1 MHTLHSQPNIIFWV
15 HFLETGSQ
23 VSTRDHYR
31 SHQLSIWLSLI
42 PRLTIASELEAKK
55 SSNEKTEGDHDEEK
69 DSDEE
74 ALDASSQF
82 YLRHHLL
89 ADHEN
94 PDTYEGMVKQVQVS
108 GLSRA
113 HRRLMRTNLS
123 APLDWHQAML
133 YGRLNSLKGVTGRKL
148 PVTRG
153 GGATV
158 RTAVDGTVLAA
169 AEEVANNGKE
179 QFAGRRA
186 EEKAAG
192 GLPAGEGLPG
202 KGEDGP
208 KKTAPEEGAVETSFD
223 VVHFSPP
230 GTDKILNYVSIGTHE
245 QTSDSVE

>member
-1 MHTLHSQPNIIFWV
+1 M
-15 HFLETGSQ
+15 ETGSQ

-55 SSNEKTEGDHDEEK
+55 SSNEKAEGDDEEK
-69 DSDEE
+69 YSDEE
-74 ALDASSQF
+74 ALDPSSQF

-94 PDTYEGMVKQVQVS
+94 PDTYEGTVKQVQVS
-108 GLSRA
+108 GLTRG

-153 GGATV
+153 GTV
-158 RTAVDGTVLAA
+158 RTAVDGTVLSA

-192 GLPAGEGLPG
+192 GLPAGKGLAG

-208 KKTAPEEGAVETSFD
+208 KKKAPEEDAEETSFD

-230 GTDKILNYVSIGTHE
+230 GTDKILSYVSVGTHE
-245 QTSDSVE
+245 QTSDSRE